1 MTRRRKKVVE
11 TAKYDKAKG
20 REVIIKYM
28 KIKVDDEQ
36 YKQNETYKL

>member
-20 REVIIKYM
+20 REVIKYM
-28 KIKVDDEQ
+28 KIKVDDE
-36 YKQNETYKL
+36 